1 MFLNI
6 LFTVEFV
13 VGCVALLSIACYL
26 LYKTAHRGRLLARKK
41 IERTPATLATH
52 QKTARYTV
60 FTLLCLLVYLEGNL
74 ILTGVRA
81 TDNGVI
87 PVWYLLM
94 HVFGLAVPAFIGLS
108 LAAFVFTG
116 EKVSWHNRLVYTS
129 ITLFCLAVLT
139 GVPMFLWDAWQIL
152 TRH

>member
-1 MFLNI
+1 MFVNI
-6 LFTVEFV
+6 LLTLEFV
-13 VGCVALLSIACYL
+13 VGCGALLGRACFL
-26 LYKTAHRGRLLARKK
+26 LYTTARRGWLLARKK

-52 QKTARYTV
+52 RKTARYTV
-60 FTLLCLLVYLEGNL
+60 LTLLCLLVYLEGNL
-74 ILTGVRA
+74 ILIGIRA
-81 TDNGVI
+81 TDDGVI
-87 PVWYLLM
+87 PVWYLLV
-94 HVFGLAVPAFIGLS
+94 HVFGLAVPSFIGLS

-129 ITLFCLAVLT
+129 ISLFCLAVLT